1 MGSMNM
7 FEVVVLG
14 LVQGLTEFIPVSS
27 SGHLVIAQE
36 LLGYKSDHLFLEAIN
51 IGTFLALVVYFWP
64 RIIAIFQD
72 VLVNKKYI
80 LARNILLTS
89 VPAGVVGFMASGFI
103 ATAPFFGSLTVVMV
117 TLAVVG
123 IVMIILEKLPKAT
136 PTKSGEAL
144 TAPRALI
151 IGIAQMVALIPG
163 VSRSGSTI
171 IAGRFMGLGAKEAAE
186 YSFLASL
193 PIMAGV
199 TLKVF
204 VDNSD
209 YLMANAGNLVIGN
222 IAAFLSGIVAV
233 HFLLR
238 FLAKHGLAVFGWY
251 RVVLAAIIALWLL
264 VQL

>member
-1 MGSMNM
+1 MNII
-7 FEVVVLG
+7 EVIILG
-14 LVQGLTEFIPVSS
+14 IVQGLTEFIPVSS

-36 LLGYKSDHLFLEAIN
+36 LLGYESDHLLLEAIN
-51 IGTFLALVVYFWP
+51 IGTFLALLVYFWP
-64 RIIAIFQD
+64 RIIKILRDIF
-72 VLVNKKYI
+72 VNKKYT

-89 VPAGVVGFMASGFI
+89 VPAGAIGFIASDFI

-117 TLAVVG
+117 TLALVG
-123 IVMIILEKLPKAT
+123 ALMIVLEKLPKRSAVRD
-136 PTKSGEAL
+136 GEAL
-144 TAPRALI
+144 TAPRALT

-171 IAGRFMGLGAKEAAE
+171 ITGRLMGLGAKEAAE

-204 VDNSD
+204 LENGD
-209 YLMANAGNLVIGN
+209 YLAANAGNLIVGN
-222 IAAFLSGIVAV
+222 IAAFVSGIAAV
-233 HFLLR
+233 HFLLK
-238 FLAKHGLAVFGWY
+238 FLSRHGLAVFGWY
-251 RVVLAAIIALWLL
+251 RVILAAIIAVWLL